1 MMVSVTKAEYEA
13 IMFCRE
19 QVTGAIEGASDEN
32 YVKEASEAIEGIVS
46 FRKKYLKAAAKQNCL
61 ATAKQAVKKLHPE
74 VKGQMFNKLVRYV
87 AKQMEIK
94 RHNHYLQ
101 KIGRIKRKLFR
112 VLPMRYR
119 TWNSCLL
126 KSRNYDTRGFRQNKM
141 VGNILQSGN

>member
-19 QVTGAIEGASDEN
+19 QVTGALEGASDEN

-46 FRKKYLKAAAKQNCL
+46 FRKKYLKAVAKQNNL

-87 AKQMEIK
+87 AKQLEI
-94 RHNHYLQ
+94 Q
-101 KIGRIKRKLFR
+101 K
-112 VLPMRYR
+112 
-119 TWNSCLL
+119 T
-126 KSRNYDTRGFRQNKM
+126 
-141 VGNILQSGN
+141 